1 MAESQNWNKIFNGI
15 SSNPDEK
22 EVEIRFIV
30 PLIKDLGYH
39 GSEYSPQF
47 ATGWGS
53 CKVDFAAR
61 SNAGQKDKFFES
73 KKDPFL
79 FIEVKKPAEDIRKQE
94 HKRQLMNY
102 FPHPNA
108 QTVQFGILTD
118 SVHIQLFRRHG
129 RVVHPLTKALPLRD
143 GNADEI
149 MSKIK
154 ELIRKPKKALTI
166 CVYNN
171 KGGVGKTTTA
181 VNLSATLALIGKKR
195 FGISDSNPEGFFNN
209 SPKKVLAV
217 DFDSQR
223 DLTNSLFREH
233 LDKKLRKF
241 ALSYETSNILLKDKR
256 ILTQC
261 LEENKSL
268 RETMYPYI
276 YKYAHAEKIVEV
288 PLFDVVPA
296 DENFENYHKDEY
308 KDRVP
313 VFKLRELLTEFT
325 DEYDYIVIDCPT
337 QLSFY
342 SRSGLYAA
350 DVLLI
355 PAKHSDVRSLNSA
368 AKVITEIIPEINEK
382 RDDEL
387 TALPVFYSNEEKDI
401 RIDEKFHGTEKEMF
415 KHEVDLI
422 IKSNNKDYDLEW
434 YFKPNL
440 KTDKTIVIPASA
452 TISGKSFERK
462 PATYKS
468 TKVLSYYADLVK
480 QYFLN
485 PADKPEA
492 VQESPKVQPK
502 TAKTVGIDADKVKDF
517 RAKIYKDGKVDR
529 KNAEALFKLNKKAS
543 GSANDPSWKEF
554 FIEALTDHFLKD
566 ETSPGVVDEDEAAY
580 IIGKISPDKGI
591 DDIELSLLVNI
602 SANAKSCHESFNAF
616 ILEVLRA
623 KILADGV
630 IADSEVEMIRKVLS
644 SPGSKTSRGIDRSE
658 ADFLFDLN
666 DSTSAAKNSPKW
678 KTLFVKAVSAHLL
691 KSKASKIDE
700 KKSEW
705 LIERIGQEGKFDE
718 NEKALLL
725 HIKSSAKEI
734 HPKLKFFMDLF
745 KI

>member
-1 MAESQNWNKIFNGI
+1 MAKGQNWNKILNEI

-22 EVEIRFIV
+22 EVEIRFIL

-61 SNAGQKDKFFES
+61 SNAGRKDEFFES

-129 RVVHPLTKALPLRD
+129 RVVHQLTKALPLRE
-143 GNADEI
+143 GNADET

-195 FGISDSNPEGFFNN
+195 FGVSDSNPDGFLNN
-209 SPKKVLAV
+209 FKKKVLAV

-223 DLTNSLFREH
+223 DLTNSLFIKK
-233 LDKKLRKF
+233 DKGLKKSVL
-241 ALSYETSNILLKDKR
+241 AYETGNFLLKEKTV
-256 ILTQC
+256 LTQC

-268 RETMYPYI
+268 REAMYPYL
-276 YKYAHAEKIVEV
+276 YKYAHAGKIVQV
-288 PLFDVVPA
+288 PLFDVIPA
-296 DENFENYHKDEY
+296 NEEFGCYLDSEY
-308 KDRVP
+308 KDKIPP
-313 VFKLRELLTEFT
+313 VSKLRELLAEFT

-355 PAKHSDVRSLNSA
+355 PAKHSDLRSLHNA
-368 AKVITEIIPEINEK
+368 AKVITKIIPEINGK
-382 RDDEL
+382 REDEL

-401 RIDEKFHGTEKEMF
+401 RIDEKFQGPEKEMF

-422 IKSNNKDYDLEW
+422 IKSHDKDYDLEW

-440 KTDKTIVIPASA
+440 KTDKTIVIPTSA

-492 VQESPKVQPK
+492 VPVQPDPVK
-502 TAKTVGIDADKVKDF
+502 SVGIDADKVKNF

-529 KNAEALFKLNKKAS
+529 KNAEALFKLNKKVS
-543 GSANDPSWKEF
+543 GAANDPSWKEL

-591 DDIELSLLVNI
+591 DDIELSMLVNI

-623 KILADGV
+623 KILEDG
-630 IADSEVEMIRKVLS
+630 IIDDSEVEMILKVIS
-644 SPGSKTSRGIDRSE
+644 SPGSKTSKGIDKSE

-666 DSTSAAKNSPKW
+666 DSTSAAENSPKW

-700 KKSEW
+700 KKAEW
-705 LIERIGQEGKFDE
+705 LIERIGQEGNLDE

-734 HPKLKFFMDLF
+734 HSKLKFFMDF
-745 KI
+745 SKI